1 MRPMT
6 PDATAARVAAKL
18 PHDAPVAIVRDGR
31 CTIVACAPVELVVA
45 SGRAALEQLD
55 DLAAGWWAGFVAYEL
70 GHAIER
76 VVPRPSPSPVPP
88 LPDLVLARFDT
99 RAVIGPEPDRI
110 ELVGD
115 GPSRAA
121 LEHAVGRAR
130 DDGEHRAGSDI
141 ALDACARSWRSSL
154 SRPQF
159 EARVATIIE
168 LIRAG
173 ECYQVNL
180 TRRLT
185 LDDTLDPVRLFGA
198 LACEN
203 PAPHSALL
211 RLPAGCAGQQPFAVV
226 SASPETFLRW
236 RAGNVVTRPIKGTSR
251 DRNALVRSAKDRA
264 ENVMIVDL
272 ARNDLGRVCVP
283 GTITVPALCAP
294 EAHPGLYHL
303 VSTVSGQLRA
313 GVGPGALLRAT
324 LAPASVTGAPKPR
337 VLQVI
342 EQLETIPRGVYCGA
356 VGWID
361 TERDAGD
368 LSVAIRTFAMHG
380 ARTELGVGAGIV
392 ADSDPAAEWRE
403 TELKGARLLTIAA
416 ASAGIEVGA
425 NDAGSRR
432 GAATPV
438 GA

>member
-1 MRPMT
+1 MT
-6 PDATAARVAAKL
+6 PDATAARVAVSL
-18 PHDAPVAIVRDGR
+18 PHDVPFAIVRDGR
-31 CTIVACAPVELVVA
+31 RTVMACAPAELVVA

-76 VVPRPSPSPVPP
+76 VVPRPSPSPPPSPP
-88 LPDLVLARFDT
+88 LPDLVLARFDA

-115 GPSRAA
+115 GPSRAT

-130 DDGEHRAGSDI
+130 DDSGHRAGPDRG
-141 ALDACARSWRSSL
+141 LDAGTRSWRSSL

-159 EARVATIIE
+159 EARVCTIIE

-185 LDDTLDPVRLFGA
+185 LDDALDPVRLFGA
-198 LACEN
+198 LVREN

-211 RLPAGCAGQQPFAVV
+211 RLPAGLVGPESIAVV

-251 DRNALVRSAKDRA
+251 DPDALCRSAKDRA

-294 EAHPGLYHL
+294 EAHPGLHHL
-303 VSTVSGQLRA
+303 VSTVSGRLRA

-324 LAPASVTGAPKPR
+324 LAPASITGAPKPL

-342 EQLETIPRGVYCGA
+342 EQLESVPRGIYCGA

-368 LSVAIRTFAMHG
+368 LSVAIRTFTVHS

-416 ASAGIEVGA
+416 ASAGVEVA
-425 NDAGSRR
+425 NNSGSRR
-432 GAATPV
+432 GAATRV